1 MRPLALLTA
10 LALMTACTVPPPEK
24 PVPGGPVE
32 QHLRKAPPRTAP
44 GASDE
49 LRRYYARI
57 EDSLSSRGLLRTD
70 GGGTDAPYTSDDL
83 VRNFIQIALFEEYS
97 TVGNRIVPAETP
109 SQLHKWTEPV
119 RLEIIIGAGVDAERA
134 DRDRQLVAEY
144 AARLGRVAGHPID
157 VVGANGNFHVLVL
170 TDSERRAFGPRL
182 QRLIP
187 GIGPAAVRAVT
198 EMPREN
204 YCLVFALDRGGRG
217 VYTQAVAVVRDEH
230 PDLLRR
236 SCFQEE
242 IAQGLGLSNDSP
254 RARPS
259 IFNDDEEFAL
269 LTTHDE
275 YLLRMLYDPRMQPGM
290 TMQEA
295 LPVARTIAQEIL
307 PAS

>member
-1 MRPLALLTA
+1 MRLPALLTA
-10 LALMTACTVPPPEK
+10 LAVLAACAATAPEA
-24 PVPGGPVE
+24 PVPGPSAE
-32 QHLRKAPPRTAP
+32 PRLRQAPPRADP
-44 GASDE
+44 GMSDE
-49 LRRYYARI
+49 LRSYYARI
-57 EDSLSSRGLLRTD
+57 EDGLTARGLLRTN
-70 GGGTDAPYTSDDL
+70 GGGTDAPFTTDDL

-97 TVGNRIVPAETP
+97 TVGSRIVPAQTP

-119 RLEIIIGAGVDAERA
+119 RLEMIVGAGVEATRAER
-134 DRDRQLVAEY
+134 DRRLVAEY
-144 AARLGRVAGHPID
+144 AARLARVTGHPID
-157 VVGANGNFHVLVL
+157 VVDEGGNFHILVL
-170 TDSERRAFGPRL
+170 TDRERRAFGPRL

-187 GIGPAAVRAVT
+187 GISPAAVRTVT

-217 VYTQAVAVVRDEH
+217 VYTQAVAMIRDEH

-236 SCFQEE
+236 SCFEEE

-269 LTTHDE
+269 LTGHDE

-290 TMQEA
+290 TIQEA
-295 LPVARTIAQEIL
+295 LPVARTIAREIL
-307 PAS
+307 PES

>member
-1 MRPLALLTA
+1 MRLPALLTA
-10 LALMTACTVPPPEK
+10 LAVLAACAATAPEA
-24 PVPGGPVE
+24 PVPGPSAE
-32 QHLRKAPPRTAP
+32 PRLRQAPPRADP
-44 GASDE
+44 GMSDE
-49 LRRYYARI
+49 LRSYYSRI
-57 EDSLSSRGLLRTD
+57 EDGLTARGLLRTN
-70 GGGTDAPYTSDDL
+70 GGGTDAPFTTDDL

-97 TVGNRIVPAETP
+97 TVGSRIVPAQTP

-119 RLEIIIGAGVDAERA
+119 RLEMIVGAGVEATRAER
-134 DRDRQLVAEY
+134 DRRLVAEY
-144 AARLGRVAGHPID
+144 AARLARVTGHPID
-157 VVGANGNFHVLVL
+157 VVDEGGNFHILVL
-170 TDSERRAFGPRL
+170 TDRERRAFGPRL

-187 GIGPAAVRAVT
+187 GISPAAVRTVT

-217 VYTQAVAVVRDEH
+217 VYTQAVAMIRDEH

-236 SCFQEE
+236 SCFEEE

-269 LTTHDE
+269 LTGHDE

-290 TMQEA
+290 TIQEA
-295 LPVARTIAQEIL
+295 LPVARTIAREIL
-307 PAS
+307 PES